1 MKSTDCDVTIIG
13 AGHNGLVAAAYLAK
27 AGKKVRILEANGEI
41 GGATTSVRAFP
52 GFDARISRYSYLV
65 SLLPDSIISELGLN
79 FECISRTVSSYTPYE
94 HCGVNQGLFV
104 SRQWDEKTQ
113 ASFTLL
119 DPSGE
124 EGKAWQ
130 KFYGEIADFAEC
142 IAPTLLKPLMTRSE
156 LKTLIAKPSVWN
168 YLIERPIGEV
178 ITERFKKDLVRGVV
192 LTDALIGTFSSAF
205 AMQANICFLYHLIGN
220 GTGEWRVPKGGMGA
234 LVSEL
239 ERVVRDAG
247 VVIELNQRVIKV
259 ESDFES
265 ATVTT
270 ADGEEIRSQYVL
282 SNAAPQILAE
292 LRGKMAPKS
301 LDGSQMKINILLKRL
316 PELKSGEDPRL
327 AFAGTFHANESFS
340 YFENVYEQAK
350 KGEIPAMLPIEM
362 YCHTLSDPS
371 ILSPELADLGYQTLT
386 LFGLHTPAA
395 LFDDNNDGARE
406 EALKSALASL
416 NHYLAEPIE
425 RLIVGIEV
433 KTPLDIEVEIGL
445 PRGNIFH
452 RDLHFPFREDDTEPS
467 WGVETDDARIF
478 ICGAGAIRG
487 GGVSGVPGHNAAMAI
502 LAKD

>member
-1 MKSTDCDVTIIG
+1 MKAPDCDVTIIG

-27 AGKKVRILEANGEI
+27 AGKSVRILEANGEI

-65 SLLPDSIISELGLN
+65 SLLPDSIISDLGLN

-94 HCGVNQGLFV
+94 HLGAHQGLFV
-104 SRQWDEKTQ
+104 SRQWDLATQ
-113 ASFTLL
+113 ESFNLL
-119 DPSGE
+119 DPSGS
-124 EGKAWQ
+124 EGDAWQ
-130 KFYGEIADFAEC
+130 RFYGEIAQFAEC

-156 LKTLIAKPSVWN
+156 LKALIAMPSIWD
-168 YLIERPIGEV
+168 YMIEKPIGEV
-178 ITERFKKDLVRGVV
+178 ITDRFKDDLVRGVV

-205 AMQANICFLYHLIGN
+205 EIQANICFLYHLMGN
-220 GTGEWRVPKGGMGA
+220 GTGEWKVPKGGMGA

-239 ERVVRDAG
+239 ERVARNAG
-247 VVIELNQRVIKV
+247 VNIEVNKRVLKV
-259 ESDFES
+259 ESDDEG

-270 ADGEEIRSQYVL
+270 TDGEEIRSLYVL
-282 SNAAPQILAE
+282 SNAAPQTLAK
-292 LRGKMAPKS
+292 LRGKLAPRS

-316 PELKSGEDPRL
+316 PQLKSGVDPQL

-340 YFENVYEQAK
+340 QFESVFEQAK
-350 KGEIPAMLPIEM
+350 KGGIPAMMPIEM
-362 YCHTLSDPS
+362 YCHTLSDS
-371 ILSPELADLGYQTLT
+371 TILSPELAELGYQTLT

-395 LFDDNNDGARE
+395 LFDEDNDAVRE
-406 EALKSALASL
+406 TAMKSALASL

-425 RLIVGIEV
+425 SLILGIEV
-433 KTPLDIEVEIGL
+433 KTPLDIQAEIGL

-452 RDLHFPFREDDTEPS
+452 RDLHFPFREDGSEPA
-467 WGVETDDARIF
+467 WGVETDDPRIF

-502 LAKD
+502 LGKD